1 MRPLSRRKT
10 PLPPPWRSKSACNS
24 SQVPRYLPHSAQVIE
39 VDGRASAGVF
49 SRIVP
54 QQGHSSNESRYSP
67 CAERENDPRDLPF
80 LEATASLPMSGESTA
95 LAPKRPIAVGHG
107 RRCTMPVHRSGK
119 NTNDST
125 VSLNRGPLT
134 ALVSMYTSNFSAG
147 KSGTPHGG
155 LRGSRPRRVAIALR
169 NARAPTSQVCFD
181 GPFELMMSWLAGSS
195 DHAFPQRPPAR
206 RYRPNFRWVWTCDFW
221 PRSRRVPRANWF
233 LPRRFLEFG
242 S

>member
-1 MRPLSRRKT
+1 MRRQECSVVSC
-10 PLPPPWRSKSACNS
+10 RSKGIPAMNPDIRPVPSAKTTQGICHFLK
-24 SQVPRYLPHSAQVIE
+24 PLLPA
-39 VDGRASAGVF
+39 
-49 SRIVP
+49 
-54 QQGHSSNESRYSP
+54 
-67 CAERENDPRDLPF
+67 
-80 LEATASLPMSGESTA
+80 MSGESTIP
-95 LAPKRPIAVGHG
+95 APKRPIAVGHG

-134 ALVSMYTSNFSAG
+134 ALVSMYTSNFSVG